1 MLPCAR
7 DPTLVLHHRLSRSLT
22 HFGSDAKCR
31 KQSAK
36 VLAKDHQQAQLDAK
50 LYVDFKYQSAGME
63 AEAARPK

>member
-1 MLPCAR
+1 
-7 DPTLVLHHRLSRSLT
+7 
-22 HFGSDAKCR
+22 
-31 KQSAK
+31 